1 MRSFLVVLRATL
13 PAVLRQASFITLI
26 GASVAV
32 MIMAPTR
39 LHAQTP
45 AAASDVLGGA
55 ALTPDSVLDALDPA
69 AVRTRSFRLGSS
81 GKGVSTAQPARASA
95 SLLIT
100 FETGSSELTAPA
112 QQQLDI
118 VAAALKNDRLA
129 SYRFTVEG
137 HADPRGGSDI
147 NQQLSQE
154 RADSVK
160 RYLMTRHRIVEDR
173 LVAEG
178 RGDKEPLN
186 RASPAAAENRRV
198 TFVTRQ

>member
-1 MRSFLVVLRATL
+1 MRSFHATL
-13 PAVLRQASFITLI
+13 RHASFITLI
-26 GASVAV
+26 GASFAV
-32 MIMAPTR
+32 MVMAPAR

-45 AAASDVLGGA
+45 AAPASDVLGGA
-55 ALTPDSVLDALDPA
+55 ALTPDRVLEALDPA
-69 AVRTRSFRLGSS
+69 AVRTRSFKLGSS

-100 FETGSSELTAPA
+100 FETGSSELTTPA